1 MKHSKK
7 HNGPTYESISTF
19 LIGNCPCNKVDNG
32 YWSLNCINGKCNGC
46 QSKCTPVLFPNM
58 SNELLPCYQF
68 ERTKTPYFSKK
79 SNEPKFSCK
88 TERIAH
94 SNTAQ
99 MLMKIQEEYLV
110 HRYEVENDKR
120 EWKLILHTVPTYGP
134 IFHLDYSE
142 NIQLTPKR
150 EVQAA
155 HFNKPQYSLHC
166 TMMHYFDI
174 IKQEEANKYFFH
186 FSLDMTH
193 DSVLPKL
200 LFMISFLCYQ
210 LQILKYLDLK
220 VTT

>member
-1 MKHSKK
+1 
-7 HNGPTYESISTF
+7 
-19 LIGNCPCNKVDNG
+19 
-32 YWSLNCINGKCNGC
+32 
-46 QSKCTPVLFPNM
+46 
-58 SNELLPCYQF
+58 
-68 ERTKTPYFSKK
+68 
-79 SNEPKFSCK
+79 
-88 TERIAH
+88 
-94 SNTAQ
+94 

-166 TMMHYFDI
+166 TVMHDFDI

-193 DSVLPKL
+193 DSVYTEAVIFSMLSTTDFKI
-200 LFMISFLCYQ
+200 FRFKSDNMKAQSKC
-210 LQILKYLDLK
+210 KY
-220 VTT
+220 VFPF